1 LPGVTVLE
9 RLVGAAR
16 IAAEEELYGELGRR
30 TDRAT
35 KERILALL
43 QIPPGQRMAP
53 FQQLQRASGCPS
65 AEAFAQEV
73 ELLTQVRT
81 LLPENLD
88 PSDLAPSLLERLAG
102 TVNGLPTQAL
112 LQFHEPKRLGLLLC
126 WLWRLRTQLIDAALT
141 ISNELVAGVLR
152 RAKHAAA
159 KEQQRQDQQLRPVLS
174 LCGDVVEMVLDQ
186 AIPDVGLRTAL
197 FQRWS
202 REQLQGLSA
211 ECRGLAS
218 PLDQLYI
225 AEVRRRYSYVRQF
238 APRLLETFVLR
249 AVIPNEPLSG
259 YSNKGT

>member
-1 LPGVTVLE
+1 LLCHICEQLGLEPPLFVVYPQRQPTRYEHVERLKTYLGLRTFRREDHPLIDQFVRQQVRAGARLHELLPSTEQMLRTQGILLPGVTVLE

-30 TDRAT
+30 IDRAT

-43 QIPPGQRMAP
+43 QIPPGQRMTP

-65 AEAFAQEV
+65 PEAFAQEV

-88 PSDLAPSLLERLAG
+88 LSDLPQSLLERLAG
-102 TVNGLPTQAL
+102 TVSGLPTQAL
-112 LQFHEPKRLGLLLC
+112 LQFHEPKRLGLSLC

-159 KEQQRQDQQLRPVLS
+159 KEQQRQHKQLRPV
-174 LCGDVVEMVLDQ
+174 
-186 AIPDVGLRTAL
+186 
-197 FQRWS
+197 
-202 REQLQGLSA
+202 
-211 ECRGLAS
+211 
-218 PLDQLYI
+218 
-225 AEVRRRYSYVRQF
+225 
-238 APRLLETFVLR
+238 
-249 AVIPNEPLSG
+249 
-259 YSNKGT
+259 